1 MNIEKTEEEFDL
13 KKVRWRMLSLLDAK
27 EFKKAAQESTE
38 TNYEFLAYG
47 AMFEAIS
54 PFDYAKTYSKM
65 LFEDPED
72 HYGLFHEGKLL
83 GHMAFGMCF
92 GQFGAEVIGWVRNGY
107 HNKGVGELGLAYAE
121 HIAFNRKKF
130 NFISLHISQRNLPS
144 RRAAEK
150 AGFMPAL
157 KIAYQRGGDECSVIY
172 IKINPRIVRL
182 ARQYGRRPIDVMNS
196 PAGYEGMGHYLL
208 SDGVVEFFAWPFPP
222 FKEDARPVNGF
233 AFDDFTARIN
243 LNPKNFEQ
251 LEEDE

>member
-13 KKVRWRMLSLLDAK
+13 RNVKWRMLSLLDAK

-38 TNYEFLAYG
+38 SNYEFLAYG

-54 PFDYAKTYSKM
+54 PFDYAQTYSRM
-65 LFEDPED
+65 LFEDPVD
-72 HYGLFHEGKLL
+72 HYGLFYNGMLL
-83 GHMAFGMCF
+83 GHMSFGICF
-92 GQFGAEVIGWVRNGY
+92 GQFGAEVIGWVRKGY
-107 HNKGVGELGLAYAE
+107 HNKGVGELGLTYAE

-130 NFISLHISQRNLPS
+130 NFMALHISQNNLPS

-150 AGFMPAL
+150 AGFKPVL
-157 KIAYQRGGDECSVIY
+157 KMAYRTGGDECSVIY

-196 PAGYEGMGHYLL
+196 PAGFEGMGHYLL
-208 SDGVVEFFAWPFPP
+208 SDGVVEFYGWPFPP
-222 FKEDARPVNGF
+222 FDENARPVNGF

-251 LEEDE
+251 SEKDE